1 MNCRLFLFSLGFILH
16 SFGQESKNQVFAND
30 IFPIN
35 AIDTILTFDRGDVKL
50 TLHTSSYYIFNT
62 VNYIEQRNILTD
74 GNRTKKFFRTAEK
87 GIVEYVPQKDKEFL
101 FLPSV
106 LTVGE
111 EWTCFNEYFICSVTS
126 LDATLATPAVS
137 YTGLIEVRM
146 NRIGELE
153 NSQLAILRYF
163 KPGEG
168 IVAET
173 KVNGQFLMYKIS
185 NKSKVVINDA
195 KMHNGNLIKEEVGK
209 NFYNNKENYKKL
221 KDVEL
226 VRKQYHVGYFE
237 FLVSFSAEGKVIDV
251 QYYNQDKDKKSDLIA
266 LLIKVIKS
274 GESYVPLTI
283 NGTPSAYTSNYV
295 VQLF

>member
-1 MNCRLFLFSLGFILH
+1 LGFIFY
-16 SFGQESKNQVFAND
+16 SFSQETKSQVFAKD
-30 IFPIN
+30 IFPITT
-35 AIDTILTFDRGDVKL
+35 IDTILAFDRGDVKL

-62 VNYIEQRNILTD
+62 VNYIEQRNILT
-74 GNRTKKFFRTAEK
+74 GGIRTKRFFRTAEK

-111 EWTCFNEYFICSVTS
+111 EWTCFNEYFICTVTS
-126 LDATLATPAVS
+126 LDATLVTPADS
-137 YTGLIEVRM
+137 YTGLIEIRM
-146 NRIGELE
+146 NRIGELD
-153 NSQLAILRYF
+153 NSQLAMVRYF

-185 NKSKVVINDA
+185 NKTKVVINDA
-195 KMHNGNLIKEEVGK
+195 KMHNGNLIREEVGK
-209 NFYNNKENYKKL
+209 NFYNNKENYNKF
-221 KDVEL
+221 KDFET
-226 VRKQYHVGYFE
+226 VRAQYQVGFFE

-251 QYYNQDKDKKSDLIA
+251 QYYDQDKNKKSDLLA
-266 LLIKVIKS
+266 FLITIIKS
-274 GESYVPLTI
+274 GENYVPLTI
-283 NGTPSAYTSNYV
+283 NGTPSAYTSTYV